1 MGVLSETFM
10 GAVVQLH
17 CDEVEFDLSVLSRAR
32 TLREVLAQQPALAAL
47 KNPLIPLFEILAGA
61 QSGP

>member
-1 MGVLSETFM
+1 M